1 MATFHYKAK
10 RKDAQTVLGQ
20 IEAQNKDEAV
30 EKINQMG
37 LIAVFIQ
44 EGAGG
49 SGQVIDVKLRPQK
62 ISSKDLYLFS
72 RQLANLIKSG
82 IPILR
87 TLELIGEQIRN
98 PYFKKVIENIYEEVK
113 DGKSF
118 SQSLD
123 EYPLIFSKF
132 YVTMIRAGEESGNLK
147 VMVADVASYLD
158 EQQQI
163 ASKVRSAI
171 AYPIFMGIFGL
182 GTVIFILTYVMPNIT
197 SIFVNFDQA
206 LPLPTQIVMAVSDFL
221 IGNWLWMLA
230 GSIVIAALI
239 KQWDRT
245 KEGRLYK
252 SQVLLNIPFLGAFI
266 LKVELARFCRT
277 LQLLLKSGIPIVRAM
292 QLSTPVVGSQVIA
305 RELLKCQDD
314 LLAGRSLGG
323 SFKDL
328 CIVPSMLGD
337 LIVVGEESGSLSAT
351 LNDIADTY
359 EQETNESIKLLTTLL
374 EPAMILAVGS
384 IIGVIVIAMLLPI
397 FQLDIFAR

>member
-1 MATFHYKAK
+1 MAIFHYKAK

-44 EGAGG
+44 EGVAGSLRG
-49 SGQVIDVKLRPQK
+49 VDVKLRPQK
-62 ISSKDLYLFS
+62 ISSKDLYLFT

-98 PYFKKVIENIYEEVK
+98 PYFKKAIENIYEEVK

-118 SQSLD
+118 SQSLE
-123 EYPLIFSKF
+123 EYPLIFSNF
-132 YVTMIRAGEESGNLK
+132 YVTMIKAGEESGNLK

-197 SIFVNFDQA
+197 SIFVNFDQE

-221 IGNWLWMLA
+221 IHNWLWMLG
-230 GSIVIAALI
+230 GSIVIAILI

-252 SQVLLNIPFLGAFI
+252 SQVLLSIPFLGPFI

-292 QLSTPVVGSQVIA
+292 QLSTPVVGSEVIA
-305 RELLKCQDD
+305 VELRKCQDD

-328 CIVPSMLGD
+328 RIVPAMLGD

-351 LNDIADTY
+351 LSDIADTY